1 MEMKTI
7 PFRARIAFL
16 AVAAIGLQTYVLHQL
31 SLTGLIDKLIPW
43 DECAYIYIGIS
54 NVMAIKTGY
63 WHAIQYAHSPL
74 SIAPTTFAAFTAP
87 QSNGAPYWIN
97 FVYLIGLFCFI
108 GWALRAHRYAS
119 TLAFALVL
127 VTTPFMFIFTSHIKT
142 DFLGGMLLFVMLSL
156 LFKPDDE
163 PDVPLWIPAALSVLV
178 ITSKP
183 MAFYMPILLAAAFV
197 LSAFNRCLAAKRID
211 AAEIRR
217 HGILIAVTIVAYA
230 VLVLPNI
237 DFFKAYI
244 AQALSPMWASGKPL
258 SWKLQF
264 YLPFLTPEEGIIQ
277 NGMRFWGRNYLAYT
291 LIFGGFI
298 YTAGRSNVW
307 RPALLLAA
315 VAMIALIPIALSPQQ
330 QWSFG
335 SQFAGAVFAVAFYM
349 MRIVQR
355 SRIAIGANWSIIAA
369 SAFVFQIPVVHLQSW
384 IDPSPMVM
392 SQAQAVT
399 HNFVSRMRP
408 GENGNPVNPSV
419 FFTFSGPIPDF
430 DFGIR
435 YFRQYGVI
443 PAGLSESYSVDQSII
458 DGGLGNYAYVV
469 MLSDGS
475 KLPTFVESNRSL
487 AAYQEQIKGS
497 WNLEEISRMPYGT
510 TNYILY
516 RVIGK
521 KAVGT

>member
-16 AVAAIGLQTYVLHQL
+16 VVAAIGLQTYVLHQL
-31 SLTGLIDKLIPW
+31 ALAGLIDKLIPW
-43 DECAYIYIGIS
+43 DECAYIYMGIS

-63 WHAIQYAHSPL
+63 WNAIQYAHSPL
-74 SIAPTTFAAFTAP
+74 SIAPATFAAFFEP
-87 QSNGAPYWIN
+87 QSNSAPYWIN

-108 GWALRAHRYAS
+108 GWALRTHRYAS
-119 TLAFALVL
+119 TLAFVLVL

-142 DFLGGMLLFVMLSL
+142 DFLGGMLFFVMLSL

-163 PDVPLWIPAALSVLV
+163 RDVPLWIPAALSVLV

-211 AAEIRR
+211 ATEIRR

-230 VLVLPNI
+230 LLVLPNI

-244 AQALSPMWASGKPL
+244 AQALSPIWASGKPL

-264 YLPFLTPEEGIIQ
+264 YLPFLTPEDAGV
-277 NGMRFWGRNYLAYT
+277 NDKTLFWGRNYIAYA
-291 LIFGGFI
+291 LVVLGFV
-298 YTAGRSNVW
+298 YAAGRTKQW
-307 RPALLLAA
+307 RPALLLGA
-315 VAMIALIPIALSPQQ
+315 VALVALIPITLSPQQ

-335 SQFAGAVFAVAFYM
+335 SQFAGALFAMIFHM
-349 MRIVQR
+349 MRMVQR
-355 SRIAIGANWSIIAA
+355 SRIATGINWAIIVA
-369 SAFVFQIPVVHLQSW
+369 SVFAFQVPVTRLQPWLDS
-384 IDPSPMVM
+384 SAKSMA
-392 SQAQAVT
+392 QAQSVT
-399 HNFVSRMRP
+399 HEFVSHMRP
-408 GENGNPVNPSV
+408 GADGNPKHPSV
-419 FFTFSGPIPDF
+419 FFAFSGPIPDF

-458 DGGLGNYAYVV
+458 DGGLDNYAYVV

-475 KLPTFVESNRSL
+475 SLPTFVESNRNL
-487 AAYQEQIKGS
+487 AVYQQKIKGN
-497 WNLEEISRMPYGT
+497 WNLSEISRMPYGT
-510 TNYILY
+510 TDYILY
-516 RVIGK
+516 RVISK
-521 KAVGT
+521 KSTGT